1 MYETFKKLKFNQIVL
16 ITSSDCMNSTPTER
30 AYKVG
35 RRTHSKRYNLE
46 KLTLIPYR
54 FKDVKKPDPRCKHY
68 LYFRK
73 STESLTFAHVDL
85 ACSLHGIR
93 EPEISSPYAVK
104 TVSKAIS

>member
-68 LYFRK
+68 LKELGSPNPDYP
-73 STESLTFAHVDL
+73 SCE
-85 ACSLHGIR
+85 
-93 EPEISSPYAVK
+93 SSPVR
-104 TVSKAIS
+104 